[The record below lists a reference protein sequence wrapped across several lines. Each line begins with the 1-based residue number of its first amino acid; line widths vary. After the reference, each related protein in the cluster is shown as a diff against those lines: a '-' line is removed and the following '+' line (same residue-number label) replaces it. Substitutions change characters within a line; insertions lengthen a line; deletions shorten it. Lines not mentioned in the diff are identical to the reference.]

1 VHGQRSAHGA
11 QEQTN
16 PAGDSSSGDGG
27 HNSAKVTKDLT
38 SIPASMISLFQQF
51 LTSMGNKNEVGKSHV
66 PEVFM
71 EKAEHANV
79 GGKAKAQ
86 MEG

>member
-1 VHGQRSAHGA
+1 
-11 QEQTN
+11 
-16 PAGDSSSGDGG
+16 
-27 HNSAKVTKDLT
+27 
-38 SIPASMISLFQQF
+38 MISLFQQF
-51 LTSMGNKNEVGKSHV
+51 LASMGNKNEVGKSHV